1 MTSSNPLNAKKMG
14 FVGGKVPCPY
24 GPSAGD
30 AGLRKNVEFFKNW
43 REKVGDDFP
52 LMLDC
57 YMSHTVPYTIKL
69 ANALKPYNPKW
80 IEEFLPPDN
89 YSGYSDV
96 KRALNDSGTS
106 IEDSRYSEVREKYH
120 YILEHK
126 FENHDITIR
135 NSFSKILEQVQC
147 LQQEN
152 TSTRDMDFVNFWRNA
167 VQILFSL
174 ILRGLVE

>member
-1 MTSSNPLNAKKMG
+1 
-14 FVGGKVPCPY
+14 
-24 GPSAGD
+24 
-30 AGLRKNVEFFKNW
+30 
-43 REKVGDDFP
+43 
-52 LMLDC
+52 
-57 YMSHTVPYTIKL
+57 MSHTVPYTIKL

-96 KRALNDSGTS
+96 KRALNDSGTF
-106 IEDSRYSEVREKYH
+106 R
-120 YILEHK
+120 
-126 FENHDITIR
+126 FECR
-135 NSFSKILEQVQC
+135 NSSYHCKKLILEQVQC